1 MRILVTGSNGQ
12 LGKTLHRLFDKENRE
27 NVVYTDVDTL
37 DLTDKEA
44 LEFFFQKESFDI
56 IINCAAYTAVDKAE
70 TNSVACSKV
79 NVEAVN
85 NIAEI
90 ARRLRIRVIHIS
102 TDYVFNG
109 ENHRPYEE
117 NDTPDPRSTYGHTK
131 LTGEGTLKSFCP
143 SSIII
148 RTAWLYSEYGNNFLN
163 TMLKLACERKEIKV
177 VSDQIGTPTYAKDLA
192 QLIIKIIDA
201 EEWKPGVYHFTNEGV
216 ASWYDFAKAIFRISG
231 NKNIKVIPILSKDY
245 PTVAKR
251 PHYSVLNKSK
261 IKKTYGIE
269 IAYWEDALAKCITK
283 LENKDLKI

>member
-37 DLTDKEA
+37 DLTDKDA

-90 ARRLRIRVIHIS
+90 ARRLKIRVIHIS

-131 LTGEGTLKSFCP
+131 LTGEGILKSFCP